1 MPRIYVIGA
10 LVYDL
15 VFNIPDW
22 VAPNLAVHATQVTLS
37 PGGKSLNQAAAIRR
51 LGGDASLV
59 GCVGKDLFGREMIR
73 ALQEIGVDVEHV
85 RELDDARTSL
95 SSILVLDNMPGFI
108 GAPEASRRIS
118 EGDIRHALQGLDSD
132 DIVLIDFEVPQPLV
146 PLALE
151 IGRDAGA
158 TTVLNP
164 APFFTNDCFEVD
176 YLDLVDVLIPNKL
189 ESQLLVDGVS
199 ENAEDL
205 ARRLLARGIKQVVMT
220 LGESGSLYLDA
231 NILDRAADIFGS
243 DAVDTTGASD
253 AFVGAFCLG
262 LHRHWDIRRTMAFA
276 SATAALACS
285 RHGTMTAL
293 PALEDVDALLAA
305 NGA

>member
-1 MPRIYVIGA
+1 MPQIYVIGA

-59 GCVGKDLFGREMIR
+59 GCVGKDLFGRELIK
-73 ALQEIGVDVEHV
+73 ALQDIGVNVEHV
-85 RELDDARTSL
+85 QELDNARTSL
-95 SSILVLDNMPGFI
+95 SSILVMDNMPGFI
-108 GAPEASRRIS
+108 GAPEASRMIS
-118 EGDIRHALQGLDSD
+118 ACDIRGALRDLHCE
-132 DIVLIDFEVPQPLV
+132 DIVVIDFEVPQPLV

-151 IGRDAGA
+151 IGREAGA

-176 YLDLVDVLIPNKL
+176 YLHLVDVLIPNKL
-189 ESQLLVDGVS
+189 ESQLLVDGDSDDS
-199 ENAEDL
+199 EEL

-220 LGESGSLYLDA
+220 LGESGSLYMDGH
-231 NILDRAADIFGS
+231 IQIEQPIFPV

-253 AFVGAFCLG
+253 AFVGAYCIG
-262 LHRHWDIRRTMAFA
+262 LQRHWDISRTMAFA

-293 PALEDVDALLAA
+293 PALSDVDALLAA
-305 NGA
+305 HGA